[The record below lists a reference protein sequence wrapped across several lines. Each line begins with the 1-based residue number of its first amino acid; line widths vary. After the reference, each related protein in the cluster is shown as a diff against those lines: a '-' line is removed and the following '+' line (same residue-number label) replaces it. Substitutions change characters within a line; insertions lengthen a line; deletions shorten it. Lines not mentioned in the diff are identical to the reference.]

1 MWQDI
6 CLGWVFVLWA
16 IQNNTVWVVHSF
28 SADQTDNTTNV
39 FAIQRQPSHRYQI
52 SLTQLWQ
59 CEQKLHPHEAVDE
72 LTKAMYQINKD
83 YFEIEVMQSFSSR
96 VHVSST
102 RIKQIYILHVYK
114 YSIYMLHWFIDH
126 QKTFVNR
133 LILSHIFRQ
142 ILQPML
148 TPVIPKWREL
158 IETWVLIMWF
168 IQWPWEVK
176 LTAI

>member
-6 CLGWVFVLWA
+6 CLGWFLFSA

-39 FAIQRQPSHRYQI
+39 FAIQRQPSRRYQI
-52 SLTQLWQ
+52 SLTQLWL
-59 CEQKLHPHEAVDE
+59 CEQKLRPHEAVDE
-72 LTKAMYQINKD
+72 LTKAMYQINFKII
-83 YFEIEVMQSFSSR
+83 FIEVMQSSSR

-133 LILSHIFRQ
+133 LILSHIFMQ
-142 ILQPML
+142 LLQPML
-148 TPVIPKWREL
+148 TPEILKWREFL
-158 IETWVLIMWF
+158 LCDSYRGHEKSNWLQFNKTD
-168 IQWPWEVK
+168 K
-176 LTAI
+176 